1 MKWYGML
8 DTPLGPLRV
17 EQSEL
22 GLTAVHLPP
31 HRARSEELV
40 RDDERCAVAMQQLS
54 EYFAGTRTCFELPLA
69 AEGTP
74 FQRRVWS
81 ALGEIPLGDT
91 WSYGQLAAR
100 LGDPKQARAVGAA
113 NGQNPI
119 AIIVPCHRVIGADG
133 TLTGYAGGLENKRWL
148 LDHEAK
154 VAGLESRPDRFA
166 RRPKSS
172 PDQLRFPLS

>member
-1 MKWYGML
+1 MKCYATL
-8 DTPLGPLRV
+8 QTPLGILRI
-17 EQSEL
+17 EMSER

-31 HRARSEELV
+31 QRARPEELP
-40 RDDERCAVAMQQLS
+40 RDDERCAEALGQLS
-54 EYFAGTRTCFELPLA
+54 EYFAGTRTRFELPLA

-74 FQRRVWS
+74 FQRRVWD
-81 ALGEIPLGDT
+81 ALVEIPLGET
-91 WSYGQLAAR
+91 WSYGQLARR
-100 LGDPKQARAVGAA
+100 LGDAKQARAVGAA

-154 VAGLESRPDRFA
+154 VAQLERPLWR
-166 RRPKSS
+166 SEEGTS
-172 PDQLRFPLS
+172 VSQLRLPIES